1 MSESDTDESYE
12 ELILKESIV
21 GAAGLNSSHLQIGI
35 RGDPSLRETTFDRKR
50 YDSPADQ
57 VIDALQENLI
67 ELMLNRSTY
76 RIYVG
81 LNSGEI
87 RTNSVFDP
95 LRQEVHTA
103 EKMADPAYIK
113 RQFPEVRY
121 EDKIQLM
128 RELYGF
134 MRTTDAYKNL
144 PEYWK
149 SILNKRSAKWQP
161 MDSKE
166 IEPIISTFK
175 ALRAMQQYFLRNVT
189 LCVVQ
194 SLVSM
199 QFNCD
204 GTQIISAENYK
215 TFLEENLP

>member
-1 MSESDTDESYE
+1 MSDQDDNFE
-12 ELILKESIV
+12 ELVLKESIV
-21 GAAGLNSSHLQIGI
+21 SAAGLNSSHLQIGI

-50 YDSPADQ
+50 YDSPADK

-67 ELMLNRSTY
+67 DLMLNRSTY

-87 RTNSVFDP
+87 RTHSVFDP

-103 EKMADPAYIK
+103 EKMADPAYIS
-113 RQFPEVRY
+113 RQFPAVTY
-121 EDKIQLM
+121 DDKIQQM
-128 RELYGF
+128 RELYAALREGEI
-134 MRTTDAYKNL
+134 YKKL
-144 PEYWK
+144 PSYWQN
-149 SILNKRSAKWQP
+149 ILNKRSANWKP
-161 MDSKE
+161 MEADE
-166 IEPIISTFK
+166 LEPIISTFK
-175 ALRAMQQYFLRNVT
+175 ALREMQQYYLRNVT
-189 LCVVQ
+189 LCIVQ

-215 TFLEENLP
+215 KFLEENLP

>member
-1 MSESDTDESYE
+1 MSDADDNYE

-21 GAAGLNSSHLQIGI
+21 GAAGLNSDHLQIGI

-50 YDSPADQ
+50 YQSPADQ

-81 LNSGEI
+81 MNSGEI
-87 RTNSVFDP
+87 RTHSVFDP

-103 EKMADPAYIK
+103 EKIADRAYIE
-113 RQFPEVRY
+113 RQFPAVAY
-121 EDKIQLM
+121 DDKIQLM
-128 RELYGF
+128 RELYAAL
-134 MRTTDAYKNL
+134 RNTRAYQRL
-144 PEYWK
+144 PEYWQN
-149 SILNKRSAKWQP
+149 ILNKRSANWQP
-161 MDSKE
+161 MRCEE

-175 ALRAMQQYFLRNVT
+175 ALREMQQYFLRNVT
-189 LCVVQ
+189 LCIVQ

-204 GTQIISAENYK
+204 GTQIISADHYR